1 MASGE
6 MDAEIGVVGLGS
18 MGSAALWQVASRG
31 ASVIGLDQFEPGH
44 PFGAGHGESKIF
56 RTAYA
61 EGPEYVPLLR
71 AAVPL
76 WRQLEEETGRPLLTM
91 TGGLMIGSLD
101 NEFLSGML
109 KSAAE
114 CGLLHRVF
122 DAGEAEARWPQLR
135 MRPDEHAIWEPRAG
149 LLRPELAVVT
159 AVERARELGAQVV
172 SGVRVQ
178 SVSDEGDH
186 VEIRTS
192 SRTWRVERAILA
204 VGSWVGKVLGGAEL
218 PFWVERQVQAWFPI
232 EDRELYQPER
242 FGIFIRPLDAE
253 STFYGFPTLDGQTI
267 KVAFHHANGRPSDP
281 DTIDREVD
289 ASDIEPLQQT
299 ALENLR
305 WLRPEA
311 VKTLVCMYCNT
322 PDGHFV
328 IGPLPGAPRIVL
340 CGPMAGHGFKFSTVV
355 GAIGAD
361 LAIDGHTGFNI
372 GPFDPAR
379 LPALTAV

>member
-1 MASGE
+1 

-31 ASVIGLDQFEPGH
+31 ASVVGLDQFEPGH

-61 EGPEYVPLLR
+61 EGAEYVPLLR
-71 AAVPL
+71 AAAPL

-91 TGGLMIGSLD
+91 TGGLMIGSLE

-109 KSAAE
+109 RSAKE

-122 DAGEAEARWPQLR
+122 DAAETQERWPQLR
-135 MRPDEHAIWEPRAG
+135 MQPDEHAIWEPRAG

-159 AVERARELGAQVV
+159 AVDRARELGARVV
-172 SGVRVQ
+172 TGARVE
-178 SVSDEGDH
+178 SVADLGDH

-192 SRTWRVERAILA
+192 SRSWSVERVILA
-204 VGSWVGKVLGGAEL
+204 VGSWIGKVLGAREL
-218 PFWVERQVQAWFPI
+218 PFWVERQVQIWFPV
-232 EDRELYQPER
+232 EDPQLYHPER
-242 FGIFIRPLDAE
+242 FGIFIRALDSE
-253 STFYGFPTLDGQTI
+253 STFYGFPTLDGQTV

-281 DTIDREVD
+281 DRIDREVV
-289 ASDIEPLQQT
+289 ASDIDPLRES
-299 ALENLR
+299 AMANLR
-305 WLRPEA
+305 GLRPEA

-340 CGPMAGHGFKFSTVV
+340 CGPMAGHGFKFCTVV

-361 LAIDGHTGFNI
+361 LVIDGRTGFNI
-372 GPFDPAR
+372 EPFDPAR
-379 LPALTAV
+379 IPALAAV

>member
-1 MASGE
+1 MASRE

-91 TGGLMIGSLD
+91 TGGLMIGSPD

-109 KSAAE
+109 KTAVQ

-122 DAGEAEARWPQLR
+122 DAEEAEGRWPQLR

-172 SGVRVQ
+172 LGARVQ

-192 SRTWRVERAILA
+192 SRTWRVGRVILA
-204 VGSWVGKVLGGAEL
+204 VGSWIGKVLGGTEL
-218 PFWVERQVQAWFPI
+218 PFWVERQVQAWFAV
-232 EDRELYQPER
+232 ENRELYLPER
-242 FGIFIRPLDAE
+242 FGIFIRALDAE

-289 ASDIEPLQQT
+289 ASDIEPLRQA

-328 IGPLPGAPRIVL
+328 IGPMPGAPRIVL
-340 CGPMAGHGFKFSTVV
+340 CGPMAGHGFKFCTVV

-361 LAIDGHTGFNI
+361 LVIDGRTGFDI

-379 LPALTAV
+379 LPALAAV